1 VESIPS
7 SSTASDGSL
16 SILVTGGTA
25 PYSYY
30 WRGGQR
36 NQTLVG
42 VPQGSYEVTVVDYYG
57 DYTATTI
64 CDLFPPTPTPT
75 PTTTTTPTPTPTPI
89 YPNLCFIYIGSNISY
104 GPIQFVLNGVIN
116 GKPTWTSTY
125 DGNEL
130 DVEWSIQKSRWE
142 IQGWSFTS
150 GIPASTNTSNV
161 PDSSWFMAG
170 GRPARLSMTQGN
182 CPPYIPLQSTVQV
195 QNQTCPDNNNGS
207 ITLSTNYGV
216 APYSYSIN
224 NGVTYQSSNVFNGL
238 GASTYTVITKDSA
251 TPTNNTSSSIVT
263 ILSNKSDVINYDIS
277 VNLIDTYSISLGTQV
292 ANWEVSVTPSLPIG
306 VVISFNLNVNE
317 INRYYE
323 PGLGEIDGTTIV
335 KKNNSTV
342 TPSLIIP
349 LSDLVTN
356 DRSGCSPYLSGE
368 TTSGEIYTLTIGNG
382 DVISGTST
390 SILVINE
397 GSIDDNGCTTKV
409 DQSILVNTAGPVISG
424 GVCLSVRNDPT
435 PRGIVRHT
443 LEL

>member
-1 VESIPS
+1 
-7 SSTASDGSL
+7 
-16 SILVTGGTA
+16 
-25 PYSYY
+25 
-30 WRGGQR
+30 
-36 NQTLVG
+36 
-42 VPQGSYEVTVVDYYG
+42 
-57 DYTATTI
+57 
-64 CDLFPPTPTPT
+64 
-75 PTTTTTPTPTPTPI
+75 
-89 YPNLCFIYIGSNISY
+89 
-104 GPIQFVLNGVIN
+104 
-116 GKPTWTSTY
+116 
-125 DGNEL
+125 
-130 DVEWSIQKSRWE
+130 
-142 IQGWSFTS
+142 
-150 GIPASTNTSNV
+150 
-161 PDSSWFMAG
+161 MAG

-306 VVISFNLNVNE
+306 VVISFNLNVGE
-317 INRYYE
+317 TNRYYE

-409 DQSILVNTAGPVISG
+409 DQSILVNTFEPTISG
-424 GVCLSVRNDPT
+424 GVCISVRSDST